1 MANNNDKTIHE
12 RVLTDKERMLEEL
25 NKTSGIVSSACKA
38 AGISRMTF
46 YRWYNEDP
54 DFKEKVDDVKELQKD
69 FCEALIL
76 KKMKDGDTTM
86 LIFYAKT
93 QMKDRGYTERREL
106 VGRDG
111 EALVPKQKIDLN
123 LWYPNRKSTWRNLQ
137 MNSVRCCF
145 PSGLTSL
152 TRRNEHRLFGVG
164 NRRGS

>member
-1 MANNNDKTIHE
+1 MANNNEKAIHE
-12 RVLTDKERMLEEL
+12 RVLTEKERLLEEL

-38 AGISRMTF
+38 AGVSRMTF

-106 VGRDG
+106 VGKDG
-111 EALVPKQKIDLN
+111 EALTPKQTIDIEKLTDEQREV
-123 LWYPNRKSTWRNLQ
+123 LLSI
-137 MNSVRCCF
+137 
-145 PSGLTSL
+145 GLDL
-152 TRRNEHRLFGVG
+152 VNKKE
-164 NRRGS
+164 